1 MKGSSLDASFWLLLV
16 SVVLAGLAAFGV
28 SLRWFSFLAASVAFL
43 AGAFLVEHL

>member
-1 MKGSSLDASFWLLLV
+1 MHGDIDLAVIFLLV

-28 SLRWFSFLAASVAFL
+28 SLRRFSFLAASVAFL

>member
-1 MKGSSLDASFWLLLV
+1 MHESLDVSFWFLLA

-28 SLRWFSFLAASVAFL
+28 TLARFSFLAASVAFL

>member
-1 MKGSSLDASFWLLLV
+1 MKDSSTLVFICLLI

-28 SLRWFSFLAASVAFL
+28 SLKRFSFLAASVAFL